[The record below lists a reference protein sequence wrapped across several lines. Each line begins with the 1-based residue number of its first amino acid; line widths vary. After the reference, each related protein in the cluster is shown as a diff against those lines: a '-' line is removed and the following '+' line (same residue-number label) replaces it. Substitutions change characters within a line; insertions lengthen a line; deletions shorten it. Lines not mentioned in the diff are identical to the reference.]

1 MTMVM
6 LVDDHRLFSA
16 SLAMALRNHGF
27 EVDTPVLTSVDDV
40 ANRILE
46 TRPDLAIIDRD
57 LGALGSG
64 ESLIRGAVD
73 AHVPVIVVTGA
84 LDDVVA
90 GRCYS
95 RGAAACLS
103 KSQPLEELLSAAAS
117 LADGRQ
123 AVANA
128 DRYRCIDA
136 WRRWQAS
143 ADAAAGPFAQL
154 TGREAAVLRA
164 LMDGRSVRTIAT
176 SSAVSETTVRSQV
189 RCILSK
195 LGVSSQLEA
204 VAMALRAG
212 WPGSLGPGDVI
223 HAWTGAAVARVVRA
237 HSGRHAGGKASLPGG
252 PGRG

>member
-16 SLAMALRNHGF
+16 SLAMALRNSGF
-27 EVDTPVLTSVDDV
+27 DVDTPALTSLDDV
-40 ANRILE
+40 ADRILE
-46 TRPDLAIIDRD
+46 TRPHLAIIDRD

-64 ESLIRGAVD
+64 ESLIGGAVE
-73 AHVPVIVVTGA
+73 AHVPVVVVTGT

-103 KSQPLEELLSAAAS
+103 KSQPLEELLNAVGAV
-117 LADGRQ
+117 ADGRQ
-123 AVANA
+123 AVAGA

-143 ADAAAGPFAQL
+143 VDAAAGPFAQL

-164 LMDGRSVRTIAT
+164 LMDGRTVRAIAA

-195 LGVSSQLEA
+195 LDVSSQLEA

-212 WPGSLGPGDVI
+212 WPSSASAAIIPARE
-223 HAWTGAAVARVVRA
+223 HARQ
-237 HSGRHAGGKASLPGG
+237 
-252 PGRG
+252 